1 MKTLRFFR
9 SIVAILL
16 VASFATV
23 FFACNKAPA
32 VRVSEMT
39 LDELRQYNFGYYFED
54 ENGDRIYKDVTN
66 LEERGLQIATIEQLF
81 DEFYT
86 SHPDLMFIVDIKNGG
101 EKGKKAC
108 EILSETLDRYPG
120 YKNQIVIGT
129 FNDEIEVELK
139 TNYPHLLR
147 GAPTGS
153 AAKFIITHYLGVNI
167 FDDGDFACL
176 QIPLSYDVG
185 IEIPL
190 DNQGI
195 VDRAH
200 RRNIAVQYW
209 TINDA
214 DEMRMLIRMGVDCI
228 MTDNPVLLKQ
238 VLEEFKN

>member
-1 MKTLRFFR
+1 
-9 SIVAILL
+9 
-16 VASFATV
+16 
-23 FFACNKAPA
+23 
-32 VRVSEMT
+32 MT

-86 SHPDLMFIVDIKNGG
+86 SHPDLMFIVEIKNGG

-120 YKNQIVIGT
+120 YKDQIVIGT

-167 FDDGDFACL
+167 FDDGDFAFQLC
-176 QIPLSYDVG
+176 
-185 IEIPL
+185 
-190 DNQGI
+190 
-195 VDRAH
+195 R
-200 RRNIAVQYW
+200 
-209 TINDA
+209 
-214 DEMRMLIRMGVDCI
+214 
-228 MTDNPVLLKQ
+228 
-238 VLEEFKN
+238 